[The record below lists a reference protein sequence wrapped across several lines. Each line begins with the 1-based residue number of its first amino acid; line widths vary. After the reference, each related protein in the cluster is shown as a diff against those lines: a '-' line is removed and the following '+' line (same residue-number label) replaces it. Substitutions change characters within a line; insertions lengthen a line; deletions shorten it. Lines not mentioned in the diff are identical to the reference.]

1 MGGIVTL
8 VLRITICSDVV
19 YVTVPLMKQYLALV
33 GLAR

>member
-1 MGGIVTL
+1 MGGIDTL